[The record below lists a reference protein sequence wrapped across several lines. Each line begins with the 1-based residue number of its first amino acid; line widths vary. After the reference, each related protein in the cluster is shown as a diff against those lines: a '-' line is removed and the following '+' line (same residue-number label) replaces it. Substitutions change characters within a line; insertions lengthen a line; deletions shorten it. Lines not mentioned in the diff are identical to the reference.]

1 MKLTRAMI
9 DSGKSDRG
17 GWNRAQLQILGVSW
31 PPQHGWPSRII
42 GKEIS
47 AKDYERFLELRGFHK
62 RKKIGAPKRPPKEHA
77 ELFGRDGID
86 RANQY
91 TMKLRL
97 ATPEDFA
104 NDLYNASNRDLA

>member
-17 GWNRAQLQILGVSW
+17 GWNRAQIELLGVEWPLSW
-31 PPQHGWPSRII
+31 GWITRIL

-47 AKDYERFLELRGFHK
+47 GRDYERFLELRGFHK

-77 ELFGRDGID
+77 ELFDVSG
-86 RANQY
+86 
-91 TMKLRL
+91 
-97 ATPEDFA
+97 F
-104 NDLYNASNRDLA
+104 